1 MKATSELVCGSE
13 VPGLNAGPATGD
25 EAAKEHWRSLR
36 IVLVD
41 DDKDTVNTLAAILED
56 EGHKVLRVYS
66 GVDAMYA
73 IRRFEPHAVICDIS
87 MPKVT
92 GYDVVRAI
100 RSQFI
105 TYRPLVIA
113 VSGVYVKPS
122 DVVLAQTV
130 GFDHHLTKPVHP
142 DEVLR
147 LLSPLSSKPR

>member
-1 MKATSELVCGSE
+1 MKATSQLICGDE
-13 VPGLNAGPATGD
+13 VPRLKAGPAAGD
-25 EAAKEHWRSLR
+25 DAAKEHWRALR

-122 DVVLAQTV
+122 DALLAQTV

-147 LLSPLSSKPR
+147 LLAPLTSKPR

>member
-1 MKATSELVCGSE
+1 MH
-13 VPGLNAGPATGD
+13 AGTATGD
-25 EAAKEHWRSLR
+25 DAQKEHWRALR

-56 EGHKVLRVYS
+56 EGHKVLRVY
-66 GVDAMYA
+66 GGEDAMYA
-73 IRRFEPHAVICDIS
+73 VRRFEPHAVICDIS

-100 RSQFI
+100 RNQFI
-105 TYRPLVIA
+105 SYRPLVIA

-122 DVVLAQTV
+122 DALLAKTV

-142 DEVLR
+142 EEVLR
-147 LLSPLSSKPR
+147 LLSPLTSKPK

>member
-1 MKATSELVCGSE
+1 MHAGAAAGDDSAKAY
-13 VPGLNAGPATGD
+13 
-25 EAAKEHWRSLR
+25 WRALR

-66 GVDAMYA
+66 GQDAMHA
-73 IRRFEPHAVICDIS
+73 VRRFQPDAVISDIS
-87 MPKVT
+87 MPHVT
-92 GYDVVRAI
+92 GYDVVRSI
-100 RSQFI
+100 RNDFLA
-105 TYRPLVIA
+105 YRPLVIA

-122 DVVLAQTV
+122 DALIAQTV

-147 LLSPLSSKPR
+147 LLSPLTSKPR